1 MSRQGRGRSRG
12 GRAQES
18 GAANAAAPADPRER
32 KREGRGKAAREA
44 MTEGATAQTASTG
57 APIDAGTSGASEA
70 DVLPLASP
78 DDPPA
83 PDVPAS
89 MGAPVEAV

>member
-44 MTEGATAQTASTG
+44 MTEGGAQTASTG
-57 APIDAGTSGASEA
+57 APIDAGTSGAA

-83 PDVPAS
+83 FAMAAWALV
-89 MGAPVEAV
+89 